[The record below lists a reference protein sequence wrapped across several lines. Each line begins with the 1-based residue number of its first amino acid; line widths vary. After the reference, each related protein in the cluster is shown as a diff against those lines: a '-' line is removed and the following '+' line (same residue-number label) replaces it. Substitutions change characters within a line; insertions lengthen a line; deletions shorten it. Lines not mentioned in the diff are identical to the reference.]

1 MQSSVDLAY
10 AHARTNVPFLSTFS
24 HNSYRACAQNK
35 VHVHVGL
42 LVQRRLK
49 SVCRLIRVLVFCLKK

>member
-10 AHARTNVPFLSTFS
+10 AHARTNVPS
-24 HNSYRACAQNK
+24 HNSYRAGQ
-35 VHVHVGL
+35 VHVGM

-49 SVCRLIRVLVFCLKK
+49 SVCSLIRVLVFCLKK